1 MQLWQV
7 LARFLQS
14 GKPVT
19 LRTMAIAGCTG
30 VGVGMIVAYI
40 MMGTIHS
47 VRHPTGTSVCNNSGP
62 VSCNCNL
69 FKLQFSE
76 IWIGGSVTPLHMQ

>member
-47 VRHPTGTSVCNNSGP
+47 VRPLVRRYRH
-62 VSCNCNL
+62 
-69 FKLQFSE
+69 KILQQF
-76 IWIGGSVTPLHMQ
+76 WTCQLQAVLA